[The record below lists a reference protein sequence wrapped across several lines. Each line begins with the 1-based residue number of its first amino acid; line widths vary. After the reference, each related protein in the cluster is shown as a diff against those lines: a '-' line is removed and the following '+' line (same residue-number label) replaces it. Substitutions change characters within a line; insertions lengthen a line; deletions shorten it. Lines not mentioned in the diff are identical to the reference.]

1 MTFIDASGEVL
12 AAGFNDEQHNY
23 LHLIHPTVGD
33 CHAIERAATT
43 SSEGRSA
50 WQDCYE
56 ALSTWTSTWIKQV
69 RQVAVTHGECSYDV
83 NPVDVSEYYADWY
96 LWWVPLPHVGGTP
109 YRHYRL
115 TIEIDESN
123 CKA

>member
-1 MTFIDASGEVL
+1 MDASGEVL
-12 AAGFNDEQHNY
+12 ATGINDEQHNY
-23 LHLIHPTVGD
+23 LHLIHPVMGD
-33 CHAIERAATT
+33 CHAIEKAATT

-56 ALSTWTSTWIKQV
+56 ELTTWTSTWIKQV
-69 RQVAVTHGECSYDV
+69 RQVAVTDGECSYDAI
-83 NPVDVSEYYADWY
+83 PVDISEYYADWY

-115 TIEIDESN
+115 TIEIDEKD
-123 CKA
+123 CV